1 MSKRTISRRTLLKKA
16 VATTAVLA
24 APAAWAQQKE
34 DQVILY
40 GTTGGIVEEVQR
52 KTIFDP
58 FTAATGI
65 KVVSV
70 SYPKLAKVE
79 AMVSTNT
86 VDLDFWEIGASDI
99 GILGRR
105 NLLEPIDYAKLRSG
119 LKDDLITNGALQYGV
134 GTIVWG
140 AGIVYS
146 ATEFQEGSHP
156 RSWADVWDV
165 SKFPGPRALP
175 DPSYYVG
182 PIEAALVADGVPV
195 DKLYPLDVDRAFAS
209 LDKIKPHIAKFW
221 STSPEGL
228 NLMASGNAVVGMNT
242 LGRIIV
248 MKQQGQDPGINIEF
262 NQAMAKISYW
272 GMPKKAPHPKN
283 FHRLLDYYLEPKNH
297 AAFLNA
303 YPAYGLTV
311 KSAQPYMDPTTA
323 ANRIN
328 SPEHLAN
335 LIMINDDW
343 WMEED
348 SSGRSNFEK
357 VNERWASWVSQ

>member
-1 MSKRTISRRTLLKKA
+1 MSEYTISRRTLLTGA
-16 VATTAVLA
+16 AATTAVLA
-24 APAAWAQQKE
+24 SSAVWAQQSE
-34 DQVILY
+34 EPVILY

-52 KTIFDP
+52 RTIFDP

-70 SYPKLAKVE
+70 PYPKLAKVE

-86 VDLDFWEIGASDI
+86 VDLDFWEIDGKEV

-105 NLLEPIDYAKLRSG
+105 NLLEPIDYSLLRSG
-119 LKDDLITNGALQYGV
+119 LREDLIPNAALDHGV

-146 ATEFQEGSHP
+146 ASTFKEGAHP

-165 SKFPGPRALP
+165 SKFPGPRTLP
-175 DPSYYVG
+175 DPAYHIG
-182 PIEAALVADGVPV
+182 PIEAALLADGVPA
-195 DKLYPLDVDRAFAS
+195 DKLYPIDVDRAFAS
-209 LDKIKPHIAKFW
+209 LDKIKPHIVKFW

-228 NLMASGNAVVGMNT
+228 NLMTSGNALVGMNT
-242 LGRIIV
+242 LGRVIV
-248 MKQQGQDPGINIEF
+248 MKHEGKDPGINIEF

-272 GMPKKAPHPKN
+272 GMPKSAPHPKN
-283 FHRLLDYYLEPKNH
+283 FHRLLDFYLEPKNH

-303 YPAYGLTV
+303 YPAYGMTIT
-311 KSAQPYMDPTTA
+311 SAQPYIDPTTLP
-323 ANRIN
+323 NRIN
-328 SPEHLAN
+328 SPEKVPN
-335 LIMINDDW
+335 LVMLNDAW

-348 SSGRSNFEK
+348 NSGRSNFER
-357 VNERWASWVSQ
+357 VNERWASWIGN

>member
-1 MSKRTISRRTLLKKA
+1 MSKHTMSRRMLLKGAMATSALVASPA
-16 VATTAVLA
+16 V
-24 APAAWAQQKE
+24 WAQQKE
-34 DQVILY
+34 EPVILY

-65 KVVSV
+65 EVVSV
-70 SYPKLAKVE
+70 TYPKLAKVE

-86 VDLDFWEIGASDI
+86 VDLDFWEIDGKEV

-105 NLLEPIDYAKLRSG
+105 NLLEPIDYSALRSG
-119 LKDDLITNGALQYGV
+119 LKEDLIANAGLQHGV

-140 AGIVYS
+140 AGIVYNAS
-146 ATEFQEGSHP
+146 TFKEGSHP
-156 RSWADVWDV
+156 RSWADFWNV
-165 SKFPGPRALP
+165 SKFSGPRTLP
-175 DPSYYVG
+175 DPAYHIG
-182 PIEAALVADGVPV
+182 PIEAALIADGVPV
-195 DKLYPLDVDRAFAS
+195 DKLYPIDVDRAFAS
-209 LDKIKPHIAKFW
+209 LDKIKPHIVKFW

-228 NLMASGNAVVGMNT
+228 NLMTSGNAVVGMNT
-242 LGRIIV
+242 LGRIIT
-248 MKQQGQDPGINIEF
+248 MKHQGQDPGINIEF

-303 YPAYGLTV
+303 YPAYGSTV
-311 KSAQPYMDPTTA
+311 KSAQEYLDPKMA

-328 SPEHLAN
+328 SPQHTAG
-335 LIMINDDW
+335 LIWLNDDW
-343 WMEED
+343 WMQEEG
-348 SSGRSNFEK
+348 SGGSNFEK
-357 VNERWASWVSQ
+357 VNERWASWIST